1 MKIDDEELQIRIE
14 RGELLPDDGP
24 DAKAYHEVFCSLKKE
39 PGYRVPANFAETVAN
54 RLTQTSGD
62 LSKDYFW
69 FGAGIFFLLMTFLA
83 TVLFTG
89 FTIDLGFLNGMSQ
102 YSGLFVFAF
111 AFIVFLNWLDKKL
124 IKNRQA
130 HQV

>member
-1 MKIDDEELQIRIE
+1 MKIDDKELQMRIE

-24 DAKAYHEVFCSLKKE
+24 DAKAYHEVFRSLKKE
-39 PGYRVPANFAETVAN
+39 PEYRLPANFAETVAN
-54 RLTQTSGD
+54 RLTQSQAD

-69 FGAGIFFLLMTFLA
+69 FGAGIFFLLMTCLA

-89 FTIDLGFLNGMSQ
+89 FTFDLGFLNSMSQ
-102 YSGLFVFAF
+102 YSGLFGFAF
-111 AFIVFLNWLDKKL
+111 AFIVFLNWLDKKF
-124 IKNRQA
+124 IKNRET